1 VKLTVGEFAGVEP
14 ELIRLAFEEL
24 APSILHPHVRLDVL
38 VAPLEAECRSCR
50 NQFRVESFRF
60 RCPACGGPDVV
71 ATGGEQIELT
81 SLTFDESDA
90 SPRPEA
96 VA

>member
-1 VKLTVGEFAGVEP
+1 MHERTIVRDLLDQTLRFASTRSARSVRVVKLTVGEFAGVEP

-50 NQFRVESFRF
+50 NQFRVES
-60 RCPACGGPDVV
+60 
-71 ATGGEQIELT
+71 
-81 SLTFDESDA
+81 
-90 SPRPEA
+90 SPSA
-96 VA
+96 LSHGTLG